1 MHTALQ
7 VIGPIIVLIALGQ
20 FLRRTGW
27 FGDSMW
33 RSVESLVYFL
43 LFPALLFVTLA
54 TRPVDLATGGLLI
67 LTGAV
72 FLLAGAAL
80 GLMARPLLRPD
91 PRALASVYQCGIR
104 FNAYIGMAVM
114 AGLHGADGISAFALL
129 AGLAIPMVNVAS
141 VWALARQGQHHFWRS
156 IATNPFIIATG
167 LGLGWAST
175 GLAIPEIIRI
185 TLDFLGQPALPLGLL
200 ATGAALVWVLE
211 RRQAQLIG
219 YFLTLK
225 MLLLPLIALGTGLY
239 FNLDSAHLAAAVIL
253 AALPP
258 AASAQILAARM
269 GGDPQIVAVTT
280 GIGTVLAIVTLPFWI
295 QFL

>member
-1 MHTALQ
+1 MHTIVQ

-20 FLRRTGW
+20 LLRRAGW
-27 FGDSMW
+27 FGDNVW

-43 LFPALLFVTLA
+43 LFPSLLFVTLA

-72 FLLAGAAL
+72 FLLSGVVL
-80 GLMARPLLRPD
+80 GLLARHLLHPD

-114 AGLHGADGISAFALL
+114 AGLHGPEGISAFALL
-129 AGLAIPMVNVAS
+129 AGFAIPMVNIAS
-141 VWALARQGQHHFWRS
+141 VWALARHGQHRFWRS
-156 IATNPFIIATG
+156 IATNPFIIATL

-175 GLAIPEIIRI
+175 GLALPEVARI
-185 TLDFLGQPALPLGLL
+185 SLDFLGQPALPLGLL

-211 RRQAQLIG
+211 RRQALLIS

-225 MLLLPLIALGTGLY
+225 LVLLPLIALGTGLY
-239 FNLDSAHLAAAVIL
+239 FNLDSAHLAAAVVL

-269 GGDPQIVAVTT
+269 GGDAQIVAVTT
-280 GIGTVLAIVTLPFWI
+280 GIGTVLAIITLPFWI